1 MASLGDL
8 PDFGMPGRQP
18 PQKDAFGFSGFDDDF
33 GENDQEEEDQY
44 RDEGNNMSK
53 YSNAEKYLD
62 ELDQEEKD
70 GFRLEVKGPQGKS
83 KGGNQNNK
91 KKVLFGNKFG
101 NNKGGRDEYDD
112 EIEEDI
118 QTERDQEKDNKIIE
132 SSLGHQAG
140 ITVSQSLGI
149 DPSVDDLALDEYD
162 HIEVV
167 ET

>member
-1 MASLGDL
+1 
-8 PDFGMPGRQP
+8 
-18 PQKDAFGFSGFDDDF
+18 
-33 GENDQEEEDQY
+33 
-44 RDEGNNMSK
+44 MSK

-83 KGGNQNNK
+83 KVGNNQNNK

-101 NNKGGRDEYDD
+101 NSKGGRDEYDD

-140 ITVSQSLGI
+140 ITVS
-149 DPSVDDLALDEYD
+149 
-162 HIEVV
+162 
-167 ET
+167 